1 MSHNFSHSLRIVWLV
16 IRNEIIT
23 KFTQRSFL
31 LAVFGMPI
39 LGLLVLVGVNLVN
52 NRTPSLVDQLATD
65 SRVTLPAA
73 YVDQSGLFGPEVLA
87 ALSPDMAAAA
97 EALLIPLADEAA
109 AAQALADGEISA
121 YYVIPPDYVENGQ
134 ILFISPGAPP
144 LEPPVSSRVLEAILA
159 AGLLG
164 GDGQRAYRVQ
174 NPYQLQEE
182 ALTTQGAR
190 AGENPFTFILPY
202 AFTLLFYFVIFGT
215 ASHNISSMTLEKEN
229 QVIEILMT
237 TISPRQMFT
246 GKILGLGIVGL
257 FQAVVWLGSGY
268 ALSRLSGSTFSLGA
282 EFDLPPQIFAWGL
295 VFFLLGYTLYAA
307 LMAGIG
313 ALVPNL
319 REASQAA
326 FVVNSPL
333 ILALM
338 LIGVLINAPNGGLA
352 VGMSLFPFTAPVVMM
367 TRLSA
372 GVTVPLGQ
380 LLLAVGLLLLTIVLA
395 IRAVTGLFR
404 AQVLLS
410 GDHMT
415 LGRFMGALAGRV

>member
-1 MSHNFSHSLRIVWLV
+1 MNHNLRIVWLV
-16 IRNEIIT
+16 IRNEVIT

-31 LAVFGMPI
+31 FAVFGLPVF
-39 LGLLVLVGVNLVN
+39 GLLVLLGINLVGGSA
-52 NRTPSLVDQLATD
+52 PSMVGQLTTGSAAT
-65 SRVTLPAA
+65 RPAA
-73 YVDQSGLFGPEVLA
+73 FVDQSGLITPEILA
-87 ALSPDMAAAA
+87 ALPPNLARAVD
-97 EALLIPLADEAA
+97 ALLIPVADESA
-109 AAQALADGEISA
+109 AAQALADGKIGE
-121 YYVIPPDYVENGQ
+121 YYVIPPDYVAAGE
-134 ILFISPGAPP
+134 ILFIRPGTPP
-144 LEPPVSSRVLEAILA
+144 LDQPASSHVLESVLA
-159 AGLLG
+159 AALLG
-164 GDGQRAYRVQ
+164 GDGQRASRVE
-174 NPYQLQEE
+174 NPYQLQEQ

-190 AGENPFTFILPY
+190 DESNPLTFILPY

-229 QVIEILMT
+229 RVIEILMT

-257 FQAVVWLGSGY
+257 FQALVWMGSGY
-268 ALSRLSGSTFSLGA
+268 AISRISGSTFSLGA
-282 EFDLPPQIFAWGL
+282 EFDLPPMIFAWGL
-295 VFFLLGYTLYAA
+295 IFFLLGYTLYAA

-333 ILALM
+333 VLALM

-352 VGMSLFPFTAPVVMM
+352 IGMSLFPFTAPVIMM

-372 GVTVPLGQ
+372 GVAVPLWQ
-380 LLLAVGLLLLTIVLA
+380 LLLAVGLLLVTIVLV

-415 LGRFMGALAGRV
+415 LGRFVGALAGRV